1 MGFLD
6 KIKSILTSND
16 YDDYDY
22 EDDYGEDETDLEEEN
37 RDTYSYSGNYRDTDS
52 SRRVREEREERARAR
67 QAERQADQRSDS
79 RNSKIFNFHATTQIQ
94 VVIQKPVSFDEARA
108 IADHIN
114 LKRTVVLNLENT
126 EEKEAHRL
134 FDFLS
139 GAAYANS
146 CGFKK
151 IAHRTFLI
159 TPANVDVMG
168 DALLDEL
175 ENNGYFAY

>member
-1 MGFLD
+1 MGFID
-6 KIKSILTSND
+6 KIKSILPSSD

-22 EDDYGEDETDLEEEN
+22 EEGYDEEEEPTEDS
-37 RDTYSYSGNYRDTDS
+37 RDTYSYSDGYRESD
-52 SRRVREEREERARAR
+52 RRRSDEHEERAAR
-67 QAERQADQRSDS
+67 TSRQQTES

-114 LKRTVVLNLENT
+114 MKRTVVLNLENT

>member
-6 KIKSILTSND
+6 KIKSILPSND

-22 EDDYGEDETDLEEEN
+22 EDDYEDDETDSEEES
-37 RDTYSYSGNYRDTDS
+37 RDTYSYSDSYRDIDS

-67 QAERQADQRSDS
+67 QADHRSDS

-159 TPANVDVMG
+159 TPVNVDVMG